1 MNLLW
6 ARPASSILRMMN
18 WARRPAGVQLSRNK
32 DIENQ
37 LTSDRFSNPM
47 ETIFFIKKSEHLI
60 MVSQWHHA
68 QVLAALNGFEP
79 PFGYD
84 ASLHL
89 FFSKSVIA
97 HQVPNSWWKPKVFK
111 NHVPF
116 FEEILAESRADGH
129 EAGLLPTC
137 RSLNNFRVD
146 FNLSLHSRSLQIHMP
161 PFPWPCSGMS
171 SLPIARPGCCAF
183 FSFSAGACHGCSQRC
198 RDEQWDSPRGF
209 HQYLTW
215 SLFPSRHLIQHYP
228 FLEGWP
234 NSGRK
239 ARWWGEGAMWEIWS
253 GVCNDIFLVHAT
265 TVPKKIAAL

>member
-1 MNLLW
+1 
-6 ARPASSILRMMN
+6 
-18 WARRPAGVQLSRNK
+18 
-32 DIENQ
+32 
-37 LTSDRFSNPM
+37 
-47 ETIFFIKKSEHLI
+47 

-171 SLPIARPGCCAF
+171 SLPIARPGCCVF

-215 SLFPSRHLIQHYP
+215 SLFPSRHLIQQYP
-228 FLEGWP
+228 FLDGWP

-253 GVCNDIFLVHAT
+253 GVCNDIFFGT
-265 TVPKKIAAL
+265 RYDCPKKKCSPIVSILCNYFTLFYVWFFCAQTQHAHYEL

>member
-1 MNLLW
+1 
-6 ARPASSILRMMN
+6 
-18 WARRPAGVQLSRNK
+18 
-32 DIENQ
+32 
-37 LTSDRFSNPM
+37 
-47 ETIFFIKKSEHLI
+47 

-171 SLPIARPGCCAF
+171 SLPIARPGCCVF

-253 GVCNDIFLVHAT
+253 GVCNDIFFGT
-265 TVPKKIAAL
+265 RYDCPKKNCSPIVIILCNYFTLFHVWILCAQTQHAHYEL